1 MPGLSKG
8 GCFRHLVGVLSCCL
22 AGVDGEDT
30 IFSSRALR
38 LLRTAPTTLQGGVVK
53 VCAVQLV
60 DAYVLQWLTFRTD
73 VAVFFRQ
80 ISKLLDPVQI
90 ALRHRTFLDTDIR
103 CDLSLNQ
110 PVQQFAIA

>member
-1 MPGLSKG
+1 MVPAVTDISY
-8 GCFRHLVGVLSCCL
+8 RHWSQ
-22 AGVDGEDT
+22 
-30 IFSSRALR
+30 RWR
-38 LLRTAPTTLQGGVVK
+38 LLRTAPTALQGGVVE

-60 DAYVLQWLTFRTD
+60 DADALQWLTFRAD

-90 ALRHRTFLDTDIR
+90 ALRHRTFVDTDIR